1 MVVGVYRCAY
11 VWLSL
16 HSNCY
21 IACVADNNEVEIVR
35 SHGLEPVVNGAAVA
49 AEGLTMN
56 DMKTDKEVALLEE
69 LGTQCAR
76 ALRNLS
82 VNRKYFYYYT
92 VCSVCG
98 YNMHYATMDCDACT
112 AYDLIPVLTDC
123 PASLCIAANK
133 GDIVALGAIRHLQV
147 LMNYPNDR
155 IAQQVS
161 SRRRVQ

>member
-92 VCSVCG
+92 VCYVCG

-112 AYDLIPVLTDC
+112 AYDLIPVLSDC
-123 PASLCIAANK
+123 PVSLS
-133 GDIVALGAIRHLQV
+133 V
-147 LMNYPNDR
+147 
-155 IAQQVS
+155 
-161 SRRRVQ
+161 